1 MALILHLL
9 TSQAARKHGKTSP
22 PRKRK
27 QAAVSDSL
35 SSDDDIPLA
44 SSPAK
49 PAKSVTRK
57 ANGKGGPSKS
67 RTANG
72 KPPKKKVKQDT
83 DASES
88 SDDDDKALV
97 VKKPNGNGKARQPKG
112 QSSVNDS
119 SDDDKPISKK
129 PDIKN
134 RVKAVKEEPA
144 SGAQKTRKR
153 NKVKKEEEATSP
165 AKGKRKKKEEEE
177 EEEEVFKWWEQNPDN
192 DGSVKWN
199 VLEHSG
205 VLFPPPYEPLPSHIK
220 MKYNGMSRDIFHIFE
235 PSNTI

>member
-1 MALILHLL
+1 M
-9 TSQAARKHGKTSP
+9 
-22 PRKRK
+22 
-27 QAAVSDSL
+27 
-35 SSDDDIPLA
+35 
-44 SSPAK
+44 
-49 PAKSVTRK
+49 
-57 ANGKGGPSKS
+57 
-67 RTANG
+67 
-72 KPPKKKVKQDT
+72 KQDT

-97 VKKPNGNGKARQPKG
+97 VKRPNGNGKARQAKG

-144 SGAQKTRKR
+144 SSGAQKTKKR

-177 EEEEVFKWWEQNPDN
+177 EEEEIFKWWEQNPDN

-205 VLFPPPYEPLPSHIK
+205 VLFPPPYEPLPSNIK
-220 MKYNGMSRDIFHIFE
+220 MKYNGMSRNIFHIFE